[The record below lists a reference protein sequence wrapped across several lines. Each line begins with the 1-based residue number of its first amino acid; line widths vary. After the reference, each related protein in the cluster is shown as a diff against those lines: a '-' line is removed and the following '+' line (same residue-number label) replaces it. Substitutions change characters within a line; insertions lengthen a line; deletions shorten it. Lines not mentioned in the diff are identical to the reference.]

1 MRLSQV
7 SARDLEVVLRI
18 GFADAVAGRK
28 RSAAAFLTLR
38 GQERG
43 EHDRVGLVLKR
54 GAVYLRARTSSG
66 ERLFKDA
73 RLGRSSGKDVY
84 RIRVTLEGASPT
96 TLRARAWRKGA
107 PEPSSWKQTVS
118 NLGPEMPGSIGI
130 WTFSRSRARM
140 RMNFD
145 NLVARHL

>member
-1 MRLSQV
+1 V
-7 SARDLEVVLRI
+7 SLRI
-18 GFADAVAGRK
+18 GFAHAVVGRK

-38 GQERG
+38 GQEGG

-54 GAVYLRARTSSG
+54 GAVFLRARTSSG
-66 ERLFKDA
+66 ERLFKDV

-84 RIRVTLEGASPT
+84 RVRVTLEGASPT
-96 TLRARAWRKGA
+96 TLKARAWRKGTT
-107 PEPSSWKQTVS
+107 EPSSWKQTAVS

-140 RMNFD
+140 RMSFD